1 MHGFG
6 EHGPHVKDSTKLHYA
21 WLKEKLT

>member
-6 EHGPHVKDSTKLHYA
+6 EHSPHVKDSTKLHYA